1 MQSEKRCI
9 RTDPLQLNIRPTQCR
24 QENSGILALFQ
35 SHEHMIR
42 HHLFPRNHLPT
53 HLIHHLFRA

>member
-1 MQSEKRCI
+1 MQAEKGRI
-9 RTDPLQLNIRPTQCR
+9 LGYTLHLNIRPSQCR
-24 QENSGILALFQ
+24 QKGSGILALFQ